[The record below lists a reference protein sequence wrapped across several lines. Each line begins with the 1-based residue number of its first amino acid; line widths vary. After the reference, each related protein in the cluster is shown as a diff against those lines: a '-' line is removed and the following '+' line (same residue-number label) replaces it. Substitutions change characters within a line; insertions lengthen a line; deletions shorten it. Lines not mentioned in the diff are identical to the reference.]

1 MPESL
6 FPGVYVEEINAGPH
20 SIEGVSTST
29 AAFLGETQRGS
40 LKPRLICGAA
50 EYARWFG
57 GAFSNEKY
65 LPHAVNGFFENG
77 GKRVFICRLVGKA
90 SATAQAAFGDFSLRA
105 IGPGSWG
112 NRIFARVEDSTALNP
127 DGSSIGFRLRMAY
140 WDTETAV
147 FDPFT
152 DEGRSKVPQPTLLED
167 FDDLV
172 VDEASPN
179 FCAKRIPFIDLGK
192 GQTNQG
198 PETSALCV
206 LVRSAAADLAAR
218 PADGGQA
225 LSGGADDA
233 SPLGRDDYAGS
244 AAGLRHEGQ
253 GLAALELDRGREV
266 ALIYAPDASNDAAA
280 EIVRHCETMRF
291 RFAAIDVAQGMSNG
305 SDLDPR
311 AAIPADTSYAAF
323 YYPWIAVSDP
333 ATGAR
338 RLVPPGGHILGV
350 YARCD
355 AERGVFKAPA
365 NEVLQGVTDLE
376 YDIAP
381 TMQGELNAKGVNVIR
396 RFPGRGICVWGG
408 RTLSSDPL
416 WKYINVRRLFIFI
429 EASLY
434 EGVQWVVFEPNDA
447 HLWAR
452 VKVQIGHFL
461 RAQWKL
467 GALFGRTEEEAFFVT
482 CDHTTMTQDDILSG
496 RLICEIGI
504 APVRPAEFVILRIV
518 QRTAEAQS

>member
-20 SIEGVSTST
+20 PIEGVSTST
-29 AAFLGETQRGS
+29 AAFLGETQRGPIR
-40 LKPRLICGAA
+40 PRLICGPA

-57 GAFSNEKY
+57 GAFSTEKY

-90 SATAQAAFGDFSLRA
+90 SATAQAAFGDFAVRA

-112 NRIFARVEDSTALNP
+112 NRIFARVEDSTAVNS
-127 DGSSIGFRLRMAY
+127 DGSSVGFRLRVAY
-140 WDTETAV
+140 WDADTAV

-152 DEGRSKVPQPTLLED
+152 EEGRSKVPQPTLLED

-179 FCAKRIPFIDLGK
+179 FYGKRMPFIDLGK

-206 LVRSAAADLAAR
+206 LVRSAAADLAA
-218 PADGGQA
+218 PPSGAGQV

-233 SPLGRDDYAGS
+233 SPLGREDYVGS
-244 AAGLRHEGQ
+244 AAGSRYEGQ
-253 GLAALELDRGREV
+253 GLAALELDRCRAV
-266 ALIYAPDASNDAAA
+266 ALVYAPNASNDVAA
-280 EIVRHCETMRF
+280 EIVHHCETKRF

-333 ATGAR
+333 ATGSR
-338 RLVPPGGHILGV
+338 QFVPPGGHILGV

-365 NEVLQGVTDLE
+365 NEVLHGVTDLE
-376 YDIAP
+376 YEIAP
-381 TMQGELNAKGVNVIR
+381 TMQDELNAKGVNVIR
-396 RFPGRGICVWGG
+396 RFPRRGIRVWGG

-416 WKYINVRRLFIFI
+416 WKYVNVRRLFIFI

-434 EGVQWVVFEPNDA
+434 EGVQWVVFEPNDDR
-447 HLWAR
+447 LWAR
-452 VKVQIGHFL
+452 VKAEISHFL
-461 RAQWKL
+461 RAQWQL
-467 GALFGRTEEEAFFVT
+467 GALSGRTEQDAFFVA
-482 CDHTTMTQDDILSG
+482 CDRTTMTQDDILSG

-504 APVRPAEFVILRIV
+504 APLRPAEFVIFRIV
-518 QRTAEAQS
+518 QRTAEAQ